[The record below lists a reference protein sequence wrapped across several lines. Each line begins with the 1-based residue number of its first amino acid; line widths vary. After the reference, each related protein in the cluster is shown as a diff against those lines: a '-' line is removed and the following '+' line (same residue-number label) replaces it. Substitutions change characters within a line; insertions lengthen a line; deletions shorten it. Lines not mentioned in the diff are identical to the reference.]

1 MSRKNWSNFFI
12 FMAALNLVVS
22 VLPANPVKLA
32 NWIAIPCCLAL
43 GTLARRR
50 MIPKTTPPAVAPMR
64 NEIGSIYLSQSR

>member
-12 FMAALNLVVS
+12 FVAALNLAVS
-22 VLPANPVKLA
+22 LLPANPIKLA

-50 MIPKTTPPAVAPMR
+50 MIPKNTFPAATAIGK
-64 NEIGSIYLSQSR
+64 ELGSIQLSQPR